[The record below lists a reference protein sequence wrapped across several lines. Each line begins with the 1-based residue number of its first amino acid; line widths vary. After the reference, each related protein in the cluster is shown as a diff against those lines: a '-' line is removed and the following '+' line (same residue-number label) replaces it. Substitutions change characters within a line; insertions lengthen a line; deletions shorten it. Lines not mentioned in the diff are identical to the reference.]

1 MVRLHTYWLYPDA
14 NLTHLHRPGGG
25 TVDARGLNPLEPN
38 TARVGSKPTPG
49 TKKARSISAGFPD
62 KGRRTRAGGWGRGE
76 EPNPGPTESRGQIFL
91 SAKTDI
97 LDLWINPVA
106 GVYPLL
112 PTLQLSY
119 TDAGSSS
126 PSATAISAN
135 DISGIFRARNN
146 APTTMAAAT
155 NRPIRRAISW
165 PSP

>member
-1 MVRLHTYWLYPDA
+1 MTLVGTPMLEFE
-14 NLTHLHRPGGG
+14 THPGHEK
-25 TVDARGLNPLEPN
+25 T
-38 TARVGSKPTPG
+38 
-49 TKKARSISAGFPD
+49 RSDSAGFPD

-76 EPNPGPTESRGQIFL
+76 EPNPGPTETRGQIFL
-91 SAKTDI
+91 SATMDI

-112 PTLQLSY
+112 PALQLSY

-126 PSATAISAN
+126 SSAAAISAN
-135 DISGIFRARNN
+135 DISGIFRARNS

-155 NRPIRRAISW
+155 NRPIRRAINW